1 MLYNSIEE
9 MVGNTPLMRV
19 KKYEEFH
26 SLKANILVKIEKCN
40 PAGSVKD
47 RVALYMIKDAEE
59 KGLINKD
66 TIIIEPTSGNTGIGI
81 ACFATIKGYKTIL
94 VMPENMSQERIK
106 LLKAYGAEVILT
118 KAEFGMQGA
127 IEKAN
132 EIAKQNSNSFLPSQ
146 FDNISNI
153 EAHKMTTGPEIW
165 KDTNGDVDFFVA
177 GVGTGGTITGIGEYL
192 KEHKDSV
199 KIIAVEPKDS
209 PLLSEGRTG
218 SHGIQGI
225 GANFIPSILN
235 QKIYD
240 EVVTITTEEAYSAVK
255 ELVKT
260 EGLLVGISSGA
271 SLSAATKLAQLKENE
286 GKTFVVL
293 LPDSGERYLSTPLF
307 S

>member
-1 MLYNSIEE
+1 
-9 MVGNTPLMRV
+9 
-19 KKYEEFH
+19 
-26 SLKANILVKIEKCN
+26 EKCN

-47 RVALYMIKDAEE
+47 RVALYMIRDAEK

-66 TIIIEPTSGNTGIGI
+66 TKIIEPTSGNTGIGI

-118 KAEFGMQGA
+118 KAELGMQGS

-132 EIAKQNSNSFLPSQ
+132 ELAKQNPNSFIPSQ
-146 FDNISNI
+146 FDNVSNI

-165 KDTNGDVDFFVA
+165 KDTNGNVDFFVA

-209 PLLSEGRTG
+209 PLLSEGKSGT
-218 SHGIQGI
+218 HGIQGI

-240 EVVTITTEEAYSAVK
+240 EVLTITTEEAYTAVK

>member
-9 MVGNTPLMRV
+9 MVGNTPLMRA
-19 KKYEEFH
+19 KKYEKLH
-26 SLKANILVKIEKCN
+26 GLKANILVKIEKCN

-47 RVALYMIKDAEE
+47 RVALYMIRDAEK

-66 TIIIEPTSGNTGIGI
+66 TKIIEPTSGNTGIGI

-118 KAEFGMQGA
+118 KAELGMQGS

-132 EIAKQNSNSFLPSQ
+132 ELAKQNPNSFIPSQ
-146 FDNISNI
+146 FDNVSNI

-165 KDTNGDVDFFVA
+165 KDTNGNVDFFVA

-209 PLLSEGRTG
+209 PLLSEGKSGT
-218 SHGIQGI
+218 HGIQGI

-240 EVVTITTEEAYSAVK
+240 EVLTITTEEAYTAVK